1 MRTTLTLEDD
11 VHAAALALARHR
23 HASLG
28 EIVSELARRGLQG
41 TKQTAPARHGLR
53 LFPRPEEGAV
63 PVTPQ
68 LVKEL
73 LEETD

>member
-11 VHAAALALARHR
+11 VHAAALALARQR
-23 HASLG
+23 HAPLG

-41 TKQTAPARHGLR
+41 AKQAAPVRHGLR
-53 LFPRPEEGAV
+53 LFPRPVEGGA
-63 PVTPQ
+63 PVTPE